1 VFVIDKL
8 WNQHQSPMKKTLA
21 TMIALSLSI
30 LCVQAQADADAG
42 KVEVAK
48 KTEGLDIS
56 QVFPDEKIEHK
67 MEMKGMKVYNY
78 MLSDK
83 FTALQEK
90 LGQFLGEAW
99 VLEDAEVQAQAM
111 AEAQKQIDAQGMK
124 ILGMVTFKN
133 VEKPSNMV
141 MLMQMAL
148 PSAPEGVDEQAMVT
162 LTHLDM

>member
-1 VFVIDKL
+1 
-8 WNQHQSPMKKTLA
+8 
-21 TMIALSLSI
+21 MIALFLSV
-30 LCVQAQADADAG
+30 LVVQAQGDASEG
-42 KVEVAK
+42 KVETAEKV
-48 KTEGLDIS
+48 EGLDIS
-56 QVFPDEKIEHK
+56 QAFPDEEIEHK

-78 MLSDK
+78 MLSHK

-90 LGQFLGEAW
+90 LGQFLGESW

-133 VEKPSNMV
+133 VEKPSSMV

-148 PSAPEGVDEQAMVT
+148 PSATEEGDVQAMVT

>member
-1 VFVIDKL
+1 MTVLLV
-8 WNQHQSPMKKTLA
+8 
-21 TMIALSLSI
+21 SLSY
-30 LCVQAQADADAG
+30 VQAQPDALEG
-42 KVEVAK
+42 KVETAEKV
-48 KTEGLDIS
+48 EGLDIS
-56 QVFPDEKIEHK
+56 QAFPDEEIEHK

-78 MLSDK
+78 MLSHK

-90 LGQFLGEAW
+90 LGQFLGESW

-133 VEKPSNMV
+133 VEKPSSMV

-148 PSAPEGVDEQAMVT
+148 PSAAEGGDEQAMVT

>member
-1 VFVIDKL
+1 
-8 WNQHQSPMKKTLA
+8 
-21 TMIALSLSI
+21 MIALSLSI

-99 VLEDAEVQAQAM
+99 VLEDAEVQAQAI
-111 AEAQKQIDAQGMK
+111 AEAQKAGGIAAFIDAEHAFDQFYARS
-124 ILGMVTFKN
+124 L
-133 VEKPSNMV
+133 
-141 MLMQMAL
+141 
-148 PSAPEGVDEQAMVT
+148 GVDVENLLISLKHAFIINKYNKKG
-162 LTHLDM
+162 

>member
-1 VFVIDKL
+1 
-8 WNQHQSPMKKTLA
+8 MKKTLA

-30 LCVQAQADADAG
+30 LCVQAQADQDAG

-78 MLSDK
+78 MLSHK

-133 VEKPSNMV
+133 VEKPSSMV

-148 PSAPEGVDEQAMVT
+148 PGAAEGGDEQAMVT

>member
-1 VFVIDKL
+1 
-8 WNQHQSPMKKTLA
+8 MKKILA
-21 TMIALSLSI
+21 TMTALFLSV
-30 LCVQAQADADAG
+30 LVVQAQGDALEG
-42 KVEVAK
+42 KVETAEKV
-48 KTEGLDIS
+48 EGLDIS
-56 QVFPDEKIEHK
+56 QAFPDEEIEHK

-78 MLSDK
+78 MLSHK

-90 LGQFLGEAW
+90 LGQFLGESW

-124 ILGMVTFKN
+124 ILGMVTFQN
-133 VEKPSNMV
+133 VEKPSSMV

-148 PSAPEGVDEQAMVT
+148 PGVAEGGDEQAMVT

>member
-8 WNQHQSPMKKTLA
+8 WNQHQSPMKKILA

-99 VLEDAEVQAQAM
+99 VLEDAEVQAQAI

-133 VEKPSNMV
+133 VEKPSSMV

-148 PSAPEGVDEQAMVT
+148 PGVPEDSDEQAMVT

>member
-1 VFVIDKL
+1 
-8 WNQHQSPMKKTLA
+8 MKKILA
-21 TMIALSLSI
+21 TMIALFLSV
-30 LCVQAQADADAG
+30 LVVQAQGDASEG
-42 KVEVAK
+42 KVETAEKV
-48 KTEGLDIS
+48 EGLDIS
-56 QVFPDEKIEHK
+56 QAFPDEEIEHK

-78 MLSDK
+78 MLSHK

-90 LGQFLGEAW
+90 LGQFLGESW

-133 VEKPSNMV
+133 VEKPSSMV

-148 PSAPEGVDEQAMVT
+148 PSATEEGDVQAMVT

>member
-1 VFVIDKL
+1 MKRKL
-8 WNQHQSPMKKTLA
+8 RL
-21 TMIALSLSI
+21 IALFQFFFPMLMLIGCSLGPHI
-30 LCVQAQADADAG
+30 LKQGHLGYNSSVKASAD
-42 KVEVAK
+42 
-48 KTEGLDIS
+48 
-56 QVFPDEKIEHK
+56 
-67 MEMKGMKVYNY
+67 Y

-99 VLEDAEVQAQAM
+99 VLEDAEVQAQAI